1 MTLTF
6 TVPGDPITQGSM
18 RAFARGGRA
27 IVTHDKGPALNHWRS
42 RVTLEARRAWGRAA
56 PLDGPVA
63 VTLTFRLAR
72 PKSHY
77 GTGRNAQR
85 LKPSAPALPH
95 TGLDLD
101 KLARA
106 INDALTQARVWADD
120 SRVCSMTTHKVY
132 AGPGEMAGV
141 DVTVEPL
148 TVPSQR
154 QHDVI
159 GQSLAA

>member
-1 MTLTF
+1 MNI

-18 RAFARGGRA
+18 RSFARGGRA

-63 VTLTFRLAR
+63 VTLVFRLAR

-77 GTGRNAQR
+77 GTGRNADKLR
-85 LKPSAPALPH
+85 PSAPALPH

-106 INDALTQARVWADD
+106 INDALTQARVWTDD
-120 SRVCSMTTHKVY
+120 SRVCTMTTHKTY
-132 AGPGEMAGV
+132 AGPGEQAGV
-141 DVTVEPL
+141 DVTVEPMSV
-148 TVPSQR
+148 TSQR

-159 GQSLAA
+159 GPSLAA